1 MKNYEIVNDQI
12 LDKINL
18 YFLVSFEYVYNDI
31 KIKGKTNLLKYVSAF
46 FRKWYYS
53 TLIEDTVITPC
64 YIAEYGADTNDLYPV
79 LKNNSVKRIGSMDIY
94 NLKFSIENHPICN
107 DFKAVVR
114 AFRKGIALNDEL
126 QMEFE
131 DIKKI
136 GDITSFDIEYIDY
149 LTMIGIDLGYIEK
162 MPSVSVSMFCS
173 SKKADTLEYEDNE
186 KLLYEMAGAA
196 IKISSTYLS
205 DDFMGERYD
214 VTMDMIKNWL
224 VNPIPVDKIFE
235 DAYGEIALE
244 ISETMTAEDMDDM
257 ERAITAKAYAR
268 GVVIDKWFLTPFS
281 YYFRF
286 INTTYMYEYSFE
298 EELNYFVN
306 VLHTGDDYYVDA
318 IINSAIYSPCTIY
331 KLSRLGAEFFGVEAD
346 NETPYIFKN
355 MSGDEVLDAALLG
368 DEKERQNILALY
380 EPEFNVYDLKIV
392 DMENPDCSFNFV
404 VRENMTLDL
413 LHNYITNIF
422 RTPVILCQG
431 YRFYKL
437 PESPFTEY
445 TPEFMHQRGPN
456 TESTSVGDLLHE
468 GEECYYEIIMLGKD
482 DICESR
488 YMNIKLEAISLN
500 EKGIV
505 YPLIG
510 NIGNGLLKF

>member
-1 MKNYEIVNDQI
+1 MKIYEIVNNQI
-12 LDKINL
+12 LDSINL
-18 YFLVSFEYVYNDI
+18 YFLVSFEYIYNSI
-31 KIKGKTNLLKYVSAF
+31 KTKGKTGLLKYASAF

-64 YIAEYGADTNDLYPV
+64 YVAEYGTDANNVYPV
-79 LKNNSVKRIGSMDIY
+79 LKNGSVKRIGSMDIY

-126 QMEFE
+126 QMEFD

-136 GDITSFDIEYIDY
+136 GNITSFDIEYIDY
-149 LTMIGIDLGYIEK
+149 LTMIGIDMGYIEK

-173 SKKADTLEYEDNE
+173 SKKADTLEDENNE
-186 KLLYEMAGAA
+186 KLLCDMVEAA

-224 VNPIPVDKIFE
+224 INPIPVDKIFE
-235 DAYGEIALE
+235 SAYGEIALE
-244 ISETMTAEDMDDM
+244 ISETMTVEDMDDM

-281 YYFRF
+281 YYFKF

-298 EELNYFVN
+298 EELNYFVHAIN
-306 VLHTGDDYYVDA
+306 SGDDYYEDA

-331 KLSRLGAEFFGVEAD
+331 KLSPLGAEFFGVETD
-346 NETPYIFKN
+346 SETPYIFKN
-355 MSGDEVLDAALLG
+355 MSADEVLNAAFLG
-368 DEKERQNILALY
+368 TEKAKRSILALY
-380 EPEFNVYDLKIV
+380 EPEFNVYDLRIT
-392 DMENPDCSFNFV
+392 DMENSELSFNFV

-445 TPEFMHQRGPN
+445 TPKFMNLRGPN
-456 TESTSVGDLLHE
+456 TEDTTVGDLLHE
-468 GEECYYEIIMLGKD
+468 GEECYYEIMILGKD
-482 DICESR
+482 DTCESIHI
-488 YMNIKLEAISLN
+488 NIKLESVSLN
-500 EKGIV
+500 EKGAV

-510 NIGNGLLKF
+510 NVGKEI